1 MRRATTIP
9 PIPSLIRWNQAL
21 VSNSPARAI
30 NPRRY
35 TRILPTRTRPS
46 LFGSD

>member
-1 MRRATTIP
+1 MRRTSAIP
-9 PIPSLIRWNQAL
+9 AIPSLISWNQAF
-21 VSNSPARAI
+21 VRAI

>member
-1 MRRATTIP
+1 MRHASTIP
-9 PIPSLIRWNQAL
+9 AIFSCKSWNEAL
-21 VSNSPARAI
+21 VCNSPARAI